1 MRAGLSAADEGKD
14 CMDEKKSVFSGL
26 FWTFGERI
34 IAQLVSFAVTVVLAR
49 LIAPEAYGTIEIVV
63 VFIALANATI
73 TGGLGNALI
82 QKKDSDDRDFSSI
95 CYVNITLGVVLYLIV
110 FFLAP
115 HIEAFYSFESLAAVL
130 RVMAL
135 KLPLAGLNSV
145 QHAYVSKHLIFKKFF
160 FATLIGTVVSA
171 FVGIKMAYMGYGVW
185 ALVAQYLT
193 NSAIDTVVLWLTIG
207 WHPKRMFSWESVR
220 NLVPYGGRI
229 LIASVVDE
237 LYQNIRSLL
246 IGKFFGSADLAYYN
260 KGKQFPNIVVNNI
273 NASVI
278 KVLFPSLSKHQDDTA
293 HFKSMLRKAMRF
305 SAFVLFPIMVL
316 VAALGKPIVL
326 LLLTEKWLPCVPYIA
341 VFCIGLMFRPVNS
354 CNLQGVKAIG
364 ASRTYLWL
372 EIIKKIVG
380 LLIMMISLVFFRTPY
395 AVAVGYTITCFMSL
409 IINSAPNK
417 KLLDYSLLEQLWDL
431 LPIMICTAVM
441 GAAVYFTIQVVPY
454 NILKIVLGGLEGVA
468 IYLALCKLLRIGE
481 LRDAAAFLKKAVG
494 KIKR

>member
-1 MRAGLSAADEGKD
+1 MS
-14 CMDEKKSVFSGL
+14 EKKGVFSGL

-34 IAQLVSFAVTVVLAR
+34 IAQLVSFAVTIVLAR
-49 LIAPEAYGTIEIVV
+49 LIAPEAYGIVEIVV

-82 QKKDSDDRDFSSI
+82 QKKDADDTDFSSI
-95 CYVNITLGVVLYLIV
+95 CYVNIGLGVFLYLIV
-110 FFLAP
+110 FFSAP
-115 HIEAFYSFESLAAVL
+115 YIEKFYSFDSLAVVL
-130 RVMAL
+130 QVMAL

-160 FATLIGTVVSA
+160 FSTLIGTVISA
-171 FVGIKMAYMGYGVW
+171 VVGIVMAYMGFGVW

-193 NSAIDTVVLWLTIG
+193 NSTIDTIVLWLTIG
-207 WHPKRMFSWESVR
+207 WHPQKLFSWKSVR

-273 NASVI
+273 NSSVI
-278 KVLFPSLSKHQDDTA
+278 KVLFPSLSKHQDDKA
-293 HFKSMLRKAMRF
+293 HFKNMLRKAMRF

-316 VAALGKPIVL
+316 VAALGEPIVRI
-326 LLLTEKWLPCVPYIA
+326 LLTERWLPCVPYIA

-380 LLIMMISLVFFRTPY
+380 LLIMIISLVLFRTPY

-409 IINSAPNK
+409 IVNSAPNK
-417 KLLDYSLLEQLWDL
+417 KLLDYSLFEQLWDL
-431 LPIMICTAVM
+431 LPIMLSTAVM
-441 GAAVYFTIQVVPY
+441 GILVYFSIRLIPHDFIK
-454 NILKIVLGGLEGVA
+454 ILVGGMEGVV
-468 IYLALCKLLRIGE
+468 IYILLCKLMRIGE
-481 LRDAAAFLKKAVG
+481 LHEAYRMLRKAIKK
-494 KIKR
+494 IRH